1 MLTWNLHC
9 AVTTFFLGFGET
21 LPFQLILK
29 LSYAIYFEVSYA
41 LWKRLTLSWLA
52 TELDRRNDSLCSM
65 ASYVLRVSGSIS
77 RLSDVEFHDK
87 GMFSVAR
94 VAVDVILTMMK

>member
-1 MLTWNLHC
+1 
-9 AVTTFFLGFGET
+9 
-21 LPFQLILK
+21 
-29 LSYAIYFEVSYA
+29 
-41 LWKRLTLSWLA
+41 
-52 TELDRRNDSLCSM
+52 M